1 MIETDGSFTNFD
13 NLHFASNA
21 FTVLRYQNGA
31 ISVLP
36 KFFFQDWMGQDISSK
51 NFGTLYI
58 GWGSGAGVGS
68 IVKYDGNCQSLRMG
82 RYVAGGL
89 RLKFLLNSQH
99 EMGTIST
106 CMWGSWCS
114 GLLHPPS
121 PQYTDTILK
130 NDIWIGDEALFLGGS
145 TIENG
150 CVIGA
155 RTLVPPNFR
164 SEPFGIYAGTPAR
177 LIRFR
182 FSEKIRESL
191 LSLEWWNMPVDWVKE
206 NNQDFLVNLTKI
218 DEARSM
224 DILSQLHEKKTQ
236 YLKQQSQNNSSSNTI
251 FSLVTFSRT

>member
-1 MIETDGSFTNFD
+1 MGALRILIISI
-13 NLHFASNA
+13 LHLTLLQFYVIKTEQFLYFLN
-21 FTVLRYQNGA
+21 
-31 ISVLP
+31 
-36 KFFFQDWMGQDISSK
+36 FFQDWMGQDISSK

-130 NDIWIGDEALFLGGS
+130 NDIWIGDEALFW
-145 TIENG
+145 E
-150 CVIGA
+150 GA
-155 RTLVPPNFR
+155 
-164 SEPFGIYAGTPAR
+164 
-177 LIRFR
+177 
-182 FSEKIRESL
+182 L
-191 LSLEWWNMPVDWVKE
+191 LKMAV
-206 NNQDFLVNLTKI
+206 
-218 DEARSM
+218 
-224 DILSQLHEKKTQ
+224 
-236 YLKQQSQNNSSSNTI
+236 
-251 FSLVTFSRT
+251 